1 MDAQAMTSPNSST
14 ASSSKQSYSF
24 PKLYSEDAIKKAY
37 KEGYRA
43 GMQDSNQLIVS
54 LDAQRQQVLIH
65 NLEIQEK
72 VAQARDQV
80 DTLLRSVSLKSP
92 EFAQLQNI
100 WTLLNQACEM
110 PKK

>member
-1 MDAQAMTSPNSST
+1 MDAQAMASPNSST
-14 ASSSKQSYSF
+14 ASSSKQSYSL
-24 PKLYSEDAIKKAY
+24 PKLYSEDAIKKAR
-37 KEGYRA
+37 KDGYRA

-72 VAQARDQV
+72 VTQARDQL
-80 DTLLRSVSLKSP
+80 DTLLSSASLKSP

-100 WTLLNQACEM
+100 WTLLSQACDI
-110 PKK
+110 PQK